1 MSGRLAAGNKVA
13 IVGYAQS
20 PIERHAE
27 QLSRC
32 AGRGHGAPRH
42 S

>member
-27 QLSRC
+27 QSLGVLAVDARP
-32 AGRGHGAPRH
+32 PRH